1 MLEEQLVAVEALAII
16 SLLVATAVAIVV
28 RRIRLPYT
36 VALVLVGLFVV
47 VRGEQLALQ
56 PTPDATLILYEPIP
70 KFIQALLDFDPD
82 LILAL
87 FVPPLIFEAAFHLEF
102 NLLRSK
108 LVPILILAVPGV
120 VISLEAVTLIREA
133 TIDSVTPEE

>member
-16 SLLVATAVAIVV
+16 SLLVATTVAIVV

-56 PTPDATLILYEPIP
+56 PTPNTTLILYEPIP

-87 FVPPLIFEAAFHLEF
+87 FVPPLIFEAAFHL
-102 NLLRSK
+102 
-108 LVPILILAVPGV
+108 
-120 VISLEAVTLIREA
+120 
-133 TIDSVTPEE
+133 